1 MQRYAATFLYLLSI
15 CLLCWTCGGGEASDA
30 DSTTM
35 GNSTGV
41 TDTEI
46 IVGSFGP
53 LTGPAALWGNIMKG
67 IDAHF
72 KLINDNGGIN
82 GRQIKFIMK
91 DDAYD
96 PSRTVPAVREMVQR
110 DEIFALVGG
119 IGTAPCMSVMEYIVE
134 EQIPWVPPITGA
146 THWTIPIKKNIFSLL
161 PYYIDEGIIQT
172 KYALDSLGTQK
183 IGIIYQNDDVGKS
196 ALVGAKSILK
206 ERNLDF
212 VSAVP
217 VEITDTDLS
226 SHVARLKDAGS
237 EVVLLWTLPRQAV
250 ITVTNAKVINFEPQY
265 IASFILSDMGLM
277 HGLTKGAWEGVIFG
291 SIATPPYQYDNP
303 TIAKFK
309 TAFAQYYPED
319 RWGVFP
325 FGGFLYAQP
334 FIDALTNLGPAVT
347 REGLLAELEKLNDY
361 DLHGLTINYGPT
373 NHQATRSMQLMRCTG
388 PEEYELV
395 SDYID
400 SKSDIEALVKELES
414 F

>member
-15 CLLCWTCGGGEASDA
+15 CLLCWTCGGEASDS
-30 DSTTM
+30 DSTAL

-46 IVGSFGP
+46 VVGSFGP

-146 THWTIPIKKNIFSLL
+146 THWSIPIKKNIFSLL

-196 ALVGAKSILK
+196 ALVGAKSVLK

-212 VSAVP
+212 VSEVP

-277 HGLTKGAWEGVIFG
+277 HSLTKGAWEGVIFG

-309 TAFAQYYPED
+309 AAFAKYYPED

-334 FIDALTNLGPAVT
+334 FIDALTNLGPEVT
-347 REGLLAELEKLNDY
+347 REGLLTELEKLNNY
-361 DLHGLTINYGPT
+361 DLHGLTINYGPS
-373 NHQATRSMQLMRCTG
+373 NHQATRSMQLMKCKG

-400 SKSDIEALVKELES
+400 SKSDIQALVKELES